1 MAEEFST
8 FVELSTD
15 KSIFTIDMIYK
26 TLIAYQLLDFY
37 Q

>member
-1 MAEEFST
+1 MVEEFST

-15 KSIFTIDMIYK
+15 KSILAIDMIYK
-26 TLIAYQLLDFY
+26 TLIAYQLLDSY